1 MITNQYNMKY
11 IAGLMTILL
20 LLSNNSSNAQ
30 FNGGIGRGDATSG
43 IANFCLSP
51 PTISITGNATACGS
65 VTLTASGGS
74 TYLWSGGSTPGAAT
88 NTFTV
93 SGNYTVTA
101 TAANGCTALQ
111 TVSVTVHPLPT
122 FPSITGFP
130 ATAICLGNSASLSAN
145 AFVPPTGGS
154 NNIGY
159 LSGTSPGGGAMN
171 NNLFMTRINTTT
183 TYLVNGLI
191 YDSPFSNGLVRMVLY
206 TNNGSS
212 PGIPIAETAP
222 AGSVPGLNTY
232 PLITP
237 VVIPPG
243 NYWVG
248 VVFQVINSSMKS
260 VSMTGGLI
268 ASRSQNFSQPFT
280 SGTFGINGGI
290 VRGFGMNVTSV
301 TQPSYS
307 WSPSSGLSST
317 TTQTVTANPSTTTLY
332 TVTATSAQ
340 GCTANQTYNM
350 EVNPLPVI
358 SISGSTTACDSVVLT
373 ASGGVSYLWSGGSTP
388 TAATNKFTTS
398 GNYNVTVTSS
408 NGCTATQSVSVTV
421 NNSPVIGIV
430 GNTTAC
436 SSVTLTASGGS
447 TYSWSGG
454 STPGAATNTFTVSG
468 NYTVTTTAANGCT
481 ASQTVNVTVHPLPTF
496 PSITGFPAT
505 AICLGNSASLS
516 ANAFVPPTGGSN
528 NIGYLSGTSP
538 GGGAMNN
545 NLFMTRIN
553 TTTTYLVN
561 GLIYDSPFSNGLV
574 RMVLYTNNGSSP
586 GIPIAE
592 TAPAGSVPGLNTYP
606 LITPVVIPPGNYWVG
621 VVFQV
626 INSSMKSVSMTGGL
640 IASRSQN
647 FSQPFTSGTFG
658 INGGIV
664 RGFGMNVTS
673 VTQPS
678 YSWSPSSGLSST
690 TTQTVTAN
698 PSTTTLYTVTATSAQ
713 GCTANQTYN
722 MEVNPLPVISI
733 SGSTTA
739 CDSVVLTASGGVSYL
754 WSGGSTPTAATNKFT
769 TSGNYNVTVTSSNG
783 CTATQSVS
791 VTVNNSP
798 VIGIVGN
805 TTACSSVTL
814 TASGGSTYSW
824 SGGSSPNSAF
834 NTFANSG
841 NYTLTVNSIA
851 GCSST
856 QLVGVTVVAVPSV
869 NLTGSYETCE
879 NGSVTINP
887 SDVIL
892 LNANSFNWSII
903 PPTGSFG
910 GSGNLINA
918 NQIDATYQ
926 ADADDAG
933 KTVRLLI
940 TAINP
945 GCPNATAQQNIFIRP
960 QPTVTPIQTSSAY
973 SLCDV
978 NPFVQMNVV
987 SPEINTD
994 YEWSPS
1000 TGLYLDASFTIP
1012 YSGGNAN
1019 TVYAVPFLSTVYSV
1033 QATNTTD
1040 GCTTGPT
1047 TRAITICPNQ
1057 TAAICQADATASL
1070 TPTTT
1075 PTFNNYS
1082 ILGAAV
1088 PGLAEQVSAIVP
1100 NDLGRTIW
1108 RRVTVPA
1115 NGEVAVTTLPGTN
1128 ATAAL
1133 NINSSIVHIF
1143 RLAPLPSPQNCSGSL
1158 ILVASNADGG
1168 AGDMSYAHAT
1178 GLTPGSIV
1186 YVRISGRA
1194 SALNSGTANFF
1205 RMAVTPGLIWTGAA
1219 NNDFSNPANWH
1230 GGDATS
1236 LNVPNASRSV
1246 IIPCNITTVPQLTT
1260 NSDARWVSFT
1270 AATTNSVGINLNGFT
1285 LNTAGNWSVLP
1296 ATGIINLDVNSGIVN
1311 FNGIIAQTISGRVR
1325 FDNLTLNNNSGL
1337 SLNAV
1342 TRVHGV
1348 LHTITGT
1355 LTTNDNLTL
1364 HSTIT
1369 KTAVVN
1375 PGAGSITGNVNV
1387 ERRLGASFASTAHLS
1402 APVSGA
1408 VMNSTIS
1415 GYRDDYSFPSDP
1427 TTVNYGPGVPG
1438 FFYSPVPIG
1447 FTSATNFPKIWEWVE
1462 DHYAIG
1468 NSAGLLQVPQGNTG
1482 VFSNITGWK
1491 SAVINNLVVGKG
1503 FSHTNI
1509 PNNITVDTY
1518 GPLNNGSLSI
1528 GATYSAAP
1536 APFDVTQGWN
1546 LVGNPYASP
1555 ISWELMRSGA
1565 NNPGLQTTYYIYKS
1579 SGTGAGNY
1587 GTYTVGGLQTNSTTE
1602 NIPSSHGFIV
1612 IANGAPTTVNFLN
1625 SYRTFNPL
1633 TSGNNFA
1640 ASPTSNSMRLQLR
1653 GGQGDDET
1661 LIRFGSFETAF
1672 NGLEDA
1678 HKLMAYAPGVPSV
1691 YTIAGTQR
1699 SALNSLPQLT
1709 QDYII
1714 PLGVYAQ
1721 VAGTYEL
1728 EMTEMVDINPTVMIY
1743 LEDLATGTLQNIREN
1758 AIYIADIAT
1767 TGNIDD
1773 RFRLIVRPA
1782 VSLNGIAA
1790 TCNGNGND
1798 GKVEVHY
1805 PSSAA
1810 VNIELK
1816 NTLGAVV
1823 STAQNVTG
1831 LHTFNSLPSG
1841 NYMAEITHNC
1851 GFVSVDYVSVA
1862 AGNGVAATLVASTN
1876 TVNLESNLPVTFTA
1890 TAQNAT
1896 SFNWNFGDGTVINN
1910 GPANVSHTYSAAGN
1924 YIVTF
1929 TANNAECSA
1938 VASAEVSVVSPTGIF
1953 DANYEGVRIFG
1964 VRNRV
1969 NVQFN
1974 NLDDKQ
1980 GRIEIL
1986 NLLGQN
1992 IRTVEVNTTK
2002 GTREIEVPGMAVGQ
2016 YLVRVTANER
2026 VYTQKVYLSK

>member
-1 MITNQYNMKY
+1 
-11 IAGLMTILL
+11 
-20 LLSNNSSNAQ
+20 
-30 FNGGIGRGDATSG
+30 
-43 IANFCLSP
+43 
-51 PTISITGNATACGS
+51 
-65 VTLTASGGS
+65 
-74 TYLWSGGSTPGAAT
+74 
-88 NTFTV
+88 
-93 SGNYTVTA
+93 
-101 TAANGCTALQ
+101 
-111 TVSVTVHPLPT
+111 
-122 FPSITGFP
+122 
-130 ATAICLGNSASLSAN
+130 
-145 AFVPPTGGS
+145 
-154 NNIGY
+154 
-159 LSGTSPGGGAMN
+159 
-171 NNLFMTRINTTT
+171 
-183 TYLVNGLI
+183 
-191 YDSPFSNGLVRMVLY
+191 
-206 TNNGSS
+206 
-212 PGIPIAETAP
+212 
-222 AGSVPGLNTY
+222 
-232 PLITP
+232 
-237 VVIPPG
+237 
-243 NYWVG
+243 
-248 VVFQVINSSMKS
+248 
-260 VSMTGGLI
+260 
-268 ASRSQNFSQPFT
+268 
-280 SGTFGINGGI
+280 
-290 VRGFGMNVTSV
+290 
-301 TQPSYS
+301 
-307 WSPSSGLSST
+307 
-317 TTQTVTANPSTTTLY
+317 
-332 TVTATSAQ
+332 
-340 GCTANQTYNM
+340 
-350 EVNPLPVI
+350 
-358 SISGSTTACDSVVLT
+358 
-373 ASGGVSYLWSGGSTP
+373 
-388 TAATNKFTTS
+388 
-398 GNYNVTVTSS
+398 
-408 NGCTATQSVSVTV
+408 
-421 NNSPVIGIV
+421 
-430 GNTTAC
+430 
-436 SSVTLTASGGS
+436 
-447 TYSWSGG
+447 
-454 STPGAATNTFTVSG
+454 
-468 NYTVTTTAANGCT
+468 
-481 ASQTVNVTVHPLPTF
+481 
-496 PSITGFPAT
+496 
-505 AICLGNSASLS
+505 
-516 ANAFVPPTGGSN
+516 
-528 NIGYLSGTSP
+528 
-538 GGGAMNN
+538 
-545 NLFMTRIN
+545 
-553 TTTTYLVN
+553 
-561 GLIYDSPFSNGLV
+561 
-574 RMVLYTNNGSSP
+574 
-586 GIPIAE
+586 
-592 TAPAGSVPGLNTYP
+592 
-606 LITPVVIPPGNYWVG
+606 
-621 VVFQV
+621 
-626 INSSMKSVSMTGGL
+626 
-640 IASRSQN
+640 
-647 FSQPFTSGTFG
+647 
-658 INGGIV
+658 
-664 RGFGMNVTS
+664 
-673 VTQPS
+673 
-678 YSWSPSSGLSST
+678 
-690 TTQTVTAN
+690 
-698 PSTTTLYTVTATSAQ
+698 
-713 GCTANQTYN
+713 
-722 MEVNPLPVISI
+722 
-733 SGSTTA
+733 
-739 CDSVVLTASGGVSYL
+739 
-754 WSGGSTPTAATNKFT
+754 
-769 TSGNYNVTVTSSNG
+769 
-783 CTATQSVS
+783 
-791 VTVNNSP
+791 
-798 VIGIVGN
+798 
-805 TTACSSVTL
+805 
-814 TASGGSTYSW
+814 
-824 SGGSSPNSAF
+824 
-834 NTFANSG
+834 
-841 NYTLTVNSIA
+841 
-851 GCSST
+851 
-856 QLVGVTVVAVPSV
+856 
-869 NLTGSYETCE
+869 
-879 NGSVTINP
+879 
-887 SDVIL
+887 
-892 LNANSFNWSII
+892 
-903 PPTGSFG
+903 
-910 GSGNLINA
+910 
-918 NQIDATYQ
+918 
-926 ADADDAG
+926 
-933 KTVRLLI
+933 
-940 TAINP
+940 
-945 GCPNATAQQNIFIRP
+945 
-960 QPTVTPIQTSSAY
+960 
-973 SLCDV
+973 
-978 NPFVQMNVV
+978 
-987 SPEINTD
+987 
-994 YEWSPS
+994 
-1000 TGLYLDASFTIP
+1000 
-1012 YSGGNAN
+1012 
-1019 TVYAVPFLSTVYSV
+1019 
-1033 QATNTTD
+1033 
-1040 GCTTGPT
+1040 
-1047 TRAITICPNQ
+1047 
-1057 TAAICQADATASL
+1057 
-1070 TPTTT
+1070 
-1075 PTFNNYS
+1075 
-1082 ILGAAV
+1082 LGAV
-1088 PGLAEQVSAIVP
+1088 IPGLAEQVTAVVP

-1143 RLAPLPSPQNCSGSL
+1143 RLAPLPSPQDCNGTL
-1158 ILVASNADGG
+1158 ILAASDADGG

-1194 SALNSGTANFF
+1194 SALNSATANFF

-1236 LNVPNASRSV
+1236 LNVPNANRS
-1246 IIPCNITTVPQLTT
+1246 IIVPMNIAPVPSLTA
-1260 NSDARWVSFT
+1260 NSSVRWVNFT
-1270 AATTNSVGINLNGFT
+1270 STGNGTVGINLNAFT
-1285 LNTAGNWSVLP
+1285 LNTSGNWTSANA
-1296 ATGIINLDVNSGIVN
+1296 ATIINIDVNPGTVI
-1311 FNGIIAQTISGRVR
+1311 FNGTSAQSILSGRVR

-1438 FFYSPVPIG
+1438 FFYNPVPIG
-1447 FTSATNFPKIWEWVE
+1447 FTASTNFPKIWEWVE
-1462 DHYAIG
+1462 NHYAIA
-1468 NSAGLLQVPQGNTG
+1468 SATNQETYVGTG
-1482 VFSNITGWK
+1482 SIVSTVTGWK
-1491 SAVINNLVVGKG
+1491 SAVAGSITPGKG
-1503 FSHTNI
+1503 FSHTAL

-1640 ASPTSNSMRLQLR
+1640 ASPTSNSMRLQVR

-1661 LIRFGSFETAF
+1661 LIRFGSFETEF

-1758 AIYIADIAT
+1758 AIYTADIAT

-1790 TCNGNGND
+1790 TCNGND
-1798 GKVEVHY
+1798 GKVEVTY
-1805 PSSAA
+1805 PSASA
-1810 VNIELK
+1810 VNIDLK

-1823 STAQNVTG
+1823 ASAQNVNG
-1831 LHTFNSLPSG
+1831 VYTFTNLAAG
-1841 NYMAEITHNC
+1841 NYAADVTHNG
-1851 GFVSVDYVSVA
+1851 GFVTTDYVSVP